1 MPRLPILCLFGV
13 VLAAGFPA
21 RGDFTGEVLML
32 PPLVGW
38 SDVEQPASGTS
49 GLRVLRRDRPVDP
62 ASAEQLHI
70 RSTGI
75 GETPAPAPAIEALLA
90 EARAGCREV
99 RTEPLWQT
107 AVDGYEAETLAYAC
121 IEPTAPA
128 TALPAEAVNLRIVVA
143 KVIAGDFRLYQVT
156 RLWEGRPTGGLP
168 AGAAELR
175 DAWAEFFDAVEVCST
190 LVEPCT
196 PIARRAPGLDPRFA
210 TRTPRTG
217 TETPRA
223 VLAPPVLLPQAEKF
237 GRLTG
242 QAEVC
247 GDDATPLLARLD
259 RIFAWVAEEADGAA
273 AARAA
278 FFRGRSA
285 GLKAQRT
292 TPEPCSA
299 ILEVFRVYPTR
310 LPRFAPYLES
320 L

>member
-1 MPRLPILCLFGV
+1 MRRLPALCLFGL
-13 VLAAGFPA
+13 VLAAASPA
-21 RGDFTGEVLML
+21 RSDFTGEVLML

-38 SDVEQPASGTS
+38 SDVEQSAAGASS
-49 GLRVLRRDRPVDP
+49 LRVLRRDRPIDAV
-62 ASAEQLHI
+62 SAEQLRI
-70 RSTGI
+70 RSIETE
-75 GETPAPAPAIEALLA
+75 ETPATATAIEALLA
-90 EARAGCREV
+90 EARAGCGDV
-99 RTEPLWQT
+99 RTEPLWQS

-128 TALPAEAVNLRIVVA
+128 TALPADAVNLRIVVA
-143 KVIAGDFRLYQVT
+143 KVIAGDFLLHQVV
-156 RLWEGRPTGGLP
+156 RLWEGRPTRGLP

-175 DAWAEFFDAVEVCST
+175 DAWAEFFAAVEVCST

-223 VLAPPVLLPQAEKF
+223 VLARPVLLPQAEKF

-242 QAEVC
+242 RAEVC
-247 GDDATPLLARLD
+247 GDDAGPLLARLD
-259 RIFAWVAEEADGAA
+259 RIFAWVAEDADSAA

-278 FFRGRSA
+278 FLDGRTA
-285 GLKAQRT
+285 GLEAQRT